1 MSEWNIPKIR
11 EECLKLMG
19 WTPSSYVEGASTY
32 THWHADETV
41 KLDREDSTQFPPD
54 PTTSLDD
61 ALPLMERYDISP
73 FRTHDGMWAA
83 SKPCCRAAAEAFENV
98 TYEEQVANRPALAI
112 CLVALRCAGHDL
124 DDFRVKT

>member
-1 MSEWNIPKIR
+1 MTNWNFPKIR

-61 ALPLMERYDISP
+61 ALPLMERYRLILTRLDNGWFAESVV
-73 FRTHDGMWAA
+73 FAA
-83 SKPCCRAAAEAFENV
+83 FDDSAEAMSD
-98 TYEEQVANRPALAI
+98 TAPLAV
-112 CLVALRCAGHDL
+112 CLCALRCDGRDL
-124 DDFRVKT
+124 DEFKVKP